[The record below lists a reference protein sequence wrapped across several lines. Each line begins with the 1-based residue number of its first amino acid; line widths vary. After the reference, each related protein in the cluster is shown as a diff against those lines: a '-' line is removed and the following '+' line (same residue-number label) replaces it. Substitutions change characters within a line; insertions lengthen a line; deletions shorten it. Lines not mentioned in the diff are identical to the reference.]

1 MRGFNLPIRVWW
13 WCLGGGGGVNSCN
26 PDLLL
31 ENKNTERQ
39 WIHILFYQ
47 KICIKLKNSDYI
59 LHPTPK

>member
-1 MRGFNLPIRVWW
+1 MRGFI
-13 WCLGGGGGVNSCN
+13 CLRGGGVVVVFGGGGGVNSCN

-47 KICIKLKNSDYI
+47 KFVLN
-59 LHPTPK
+59 

>member
-1 MRGFNLPIRVWW
+1 MRGFNLPKGRG
-13 WCLGGGGGVNSCN
+13 CGGGVWGVGVDRVNSCN

-47 KICIKLKNSDYI
+47 KFVLN
-59 LHPTPK
+59 

>member
-1 MRGFNLPIRVWW
+1 MRGFNLPKGRGCGGGVW
-13 WCLGGGGGVNSCN
+13 GGGGGVNSCN

-47 KICIKLKNSDYI
+47 KFVLN
-59 LHPTPK
+59 